1 VNSAFPTSEYLE
13 YLSKCPS
20 CGRDMEVVNQFLRI
34 DQLTGRRVFERSL
47 TCKWCGI
54 KIRQYVQL

>member
-1 VNSAFPTSEYLE
+1 
-13 YLSKCPS
+13 
-20 CGRDMEVVNQFLRI
+20 VVNQFLRI